1 MKQVALCDRYV
12 PTMWDSDSE
21 LIHRRAQ
28 ESSWNEDSDYSIGHT
43 MIWLTCLAWMVMVD
57 VIREAEREARKAL
70 RGQELDDGESMLQF
84 PGYSTEFTHH
94 DTESMLSPTSCN
106 PYSDSE
112 DYSLQ
117 VLTISA
123 LALL

>member
-1 MKQVALCDRYV
+1 MAFCDRYV
-12 PTMWDSDSE
+12 PTMRDSDSE
-21 LIHRRAQ
+21 LIRQRAQ
-28 ESSWNEDSDYSIGHT
+28 ANSWNEDSDYAIGYT
-43 MIWLTCLAWMVMVD
+43 MIWLTCSAWKV
-57 VIREAEREARKAL
+57 VIRGAEREARKAL
-70 RGQELDDGESMLQF
+70 RGQGLDDGESVLQV

-94 DTESMLSPTSCN
+94 DTESMPPPTSGN

-123 LALL
+123 LALP

>member
-1 MKQVALCDRYV
+1 MAFCDRYV
-12 PTMWDSDSE
+12 PTMRDSDSE
-21 LIHRRAQ
+21 LIRRRAQ
-28 ESSWNEDSDYSIGHT
+28 ENSWNEDSDYSIGHT
-43 MIWLTCLAWMVMVD
+43 MIWLMCSAWKVMVD

-70 RGQELDDGESMLQF
+70 RGQGLDDGESVLQF

-94 DTESMLSPTSCN
+94 DIESMPSPITSGN

-117 VLTISA
+117 VLTIPA
-123 LALL
+123 LALP

>member
-1 MKQVALCDRYV
+1 
-12 PTMWDSDSE
+12 
-21 LIHRRAQ
+21 
-28 ESSWNEDSDYSIGHT
+28 
-43 MIWLTCLAWMVMVD
+43 MVD
-57 VIREAEREARKAL
+57 VIREADREARKTL
-70 RGQELDDGESMLQF
+70 RGQGLDDGESMLQF

-94 DTESMLSPTSCN
+94 DTKLMPLPMSGN

-123 LALL
+123 LALP